1 MCVISQ
7 VRRRDEYQ
15 SQRDSADLDSGQG
28 GSIGLDLLNKREAK

>member
-7 VRRRDEYQ
+7 VRRKDEYQ

-28 GSIGLDLLNKREAK
+28 AVLDLLNKREAK